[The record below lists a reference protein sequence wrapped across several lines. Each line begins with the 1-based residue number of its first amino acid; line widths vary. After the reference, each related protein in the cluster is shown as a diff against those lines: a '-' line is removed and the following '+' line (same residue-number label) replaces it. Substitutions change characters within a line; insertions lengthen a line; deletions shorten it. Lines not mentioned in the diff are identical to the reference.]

1 MALYKGQICPCFA
14 NSTHTAVSFC
24 GSFCKM
30 ASYKTTLSN
39 YCFILSFMLFH
50 YLLNGFLWGQK
61 LCKVIH
67 IIAMTQQLEWGSN
80 KMLTTLKVHNN
91 CLSAKCGKHVYCSKG
106 IPSQFLTEYLVTLN
120 FLDHCTSQPACSLG
134 KQAQVY
140 SGLCQQQYSRAGQ
153 KRMDHFRRHDT
164 FSHFP
169 QSHIPLCKCPIMRI
183 TRTEFFVSALILR
196 PRS

>member
-1 MALYKGQICPCFA
+1 MGDDIGSGLSSMAVCFDFS
-14 NSTHTAVSFC
+14 STNVVQ
-24 GSFCKM
+24 
-30 ASYKTTLSN
+30 LSN
-39 YCFILSFMLFH
+39 RDPYFYRFQCHHPLITQLS
-50 YLLNGFLWGQK
+50 
-61 LCKVIH
+61 
-67 IIAMTQQLEWGSN
+67 
-80 KMLTTLKVHNN
+80 
-91 CLSAKCGKHVYCSKG
+91 SKG
-106 IPSQFLTEYLVTLN
+106 IPSQFLTKYLVTLN